1 MAHKLCYFAK
11 NYFSGDEKAEK
22 LIKWGKKFENELEYE
37 LSMEYY
43 RDAF

>member
-1 MAHKLCYFAK
+1 MAHKVCSFAK